1 MIVRLRILCI
11 FLALVAVNL
20 ANSATQTRLK
30 RESEDGGDKNIV
42 EKAKEGIMATEE
54 QAEDLVKPLAKP
66 LHVKPWMIL
75 AAIAVAVVVLLAV
88 GGWCAYRF
96 LKKKRPKGADT
107 NLEDDEKDLV
117 GNEEEQ
123 AEEVEEVKKNE
134 DFKGK
139 IHYKLEYDFTTQEL
153 KVTVI
158 ECSDLPPTDW
168 STGLTDPFVKV
179 YLLPDKKPKY
189 ETKVHRKN
197 LNPKFDQTF
206 IFKNLPYVD
215 TFDKTLVFAVYDYD
229 RFSSSDQTGEFQL
242 PLNQVDL
249 AGPVQ
254 EWKDLAPVDDGSNQY
269 LGDLCLSLRYVPS
282 SGKLTVA
289 VLEARKLKKMD
300 ITGASDPYVKLKL
313 FDSKG
318 KRIGKKKK
326 TSVKSCNL
334 NPYWNESFVFII
346 DEMDMKRVTL
356 DITVCDYD
364 LIGGGDPIG
373 KIKLGWSQNKEYKP
387 GFKHWKEA
395 LENPRRPIIKWHVL
409 QDPEPEEDEE
419 KDKKD
424 KEKKKDKDKDKD
436 KKDKD
441 KDKDKKDDKKD
452 EKKDE
457 KKEEKK

>member
-1 MIVRLRILCI
+1 MSGARRRFRRDV
-11 FLALVAVNL
+11 V
-20 ANSATQTRLK
+20 
-30 RESEDGGDKNIV
+30 EDVKEAEHKVEEEIIHLE
-42 EKAKEGIMATEE
+42 EKA
-54 QAEDLVKPLAKP
+54 EDIVAPAAKK
-66 LHVKPWMIL
+66 VGMEPWMIL
-75 AAIAVAVVVLLAV
+75 AIIAGIVLVLIGV
-88 GGWCAYRF
+88 GIWCIWRF
-96 LKKKRPKGADT
+96 CKKKRPKGQAEQ
-107 NLEDDEKDLV
+107 EDDENDL
-117 GNEEEQ
+117 
-123 AEEVEEVKKNE
+123 
-134 DFKGK
+134 KGK

-206 IFKNLPYVD
+206 VFKNLPYVD

-269 LGDLCLSLRYVPS
+269 LGDLCISLRYVPS

-313 FDSKG
+313 FDANN
-318 KRIGKKKK
+318 KRIGKK
-326 TSVKSCNL
+326 
-334 NPYWNESFVFII
+334 
-346 DEMDMKRVTL
+346 M
-356 DITVCDYD
+356 DIT
-364 LIGGGDPIG
+364 
-373 KIKLGWSQNKEYKP
+373 
-387 GFKHWKEA
+387 
-395 LENPRRPIIKWHVL
+395 
-409 QDPEPEEDEE
+409 
-419 KDKKD
+419 
-424 KEKKKDKDKDKD
+424 
-436 KKDKD
+436 
-441 KDKDKKDDKKD
+441 
-452 EKKDE
+452 
-457 KKEEKK
+457 